1 MNLNSATA
9 IITGASRGLGLA
21 TAKALVNKGAIV
33 YGIARN
39 ANTLDALKSTLG
51 NSFKPVAIDITNR
64 EKVSHWFDATFSA
77 DHTPDILINNA
88 GAGNFGNIEELP
100 FEEWQKMIDTNLNG
114 MYHLTSSVVPLIKQS
129 MSVTHIINIGSIL
142 GLTGRSESSAYCT
155 TKFGIQGF
163 TKALR
168 KELRYDGIKVSAIH
182 PGSIETDFFTDSGI
196 DPHPNMLQP
205 NDISDM
211 IIAVLETPDNMLV
224 DEITIRPLNPQRP
237 N

>member
-21 TAKALVNKGAIV
+21 MATALINKGTTV
-33 YGIARN
+33 YGIARSTDSLN
-39 ANTLDALKSTLG
+39 SLKNTLGEHFIPAAL
-51 NSFKPVAIDITNR
+51 DITNR
-64 EKVSHWFDATFSA
+64 ERLSNWFDSTFSA
-77 DHTPDILINNA
+77 DHRPDILINNA
-88 GAGNFGNIEELP
+88 GAGTFGSIDDLP

-114 MYHLTSSVVPLIKQS
+114 MYHMTSSAVPLMKQS
-129 MSVTHIINIGSIL
+129 RNVTHIINVGSIL

-182 PGSIETDFFTDSGI
+182 PGSIETDFFAESGI
-196 DPHPNMLQP
+196 EPHPNMLQP

-224 DEITIRPLNPQRP
+224 DEITMRPLNPKRP

>member
-1 MNLNSATA
+1 MNLHSATA
-9 IITGASRGLGLA
+9 IVTGASRGLGLA
-21 TAKALVNKGAIV
+21 TAKSLINKGAIV
-33 YGIARN
+33 YGLARS
-39 ANTLDALKSTLG
+39 ANTLDALKDTHG
-51 NSFKPVAIDITNR
+51 DNFIPVALDITNR
-64 EKVSHWFDATFSA
+64 ERVSHWFDSTFSA
-77 DHTPDILINNA
+77 DHPPDILINNA

-114 MYHLTSSVVPLIKQS
+114 MYHLTSSVVPLMKQS
-129 MSVTHIINIGSIL
+129 QNVTHIINVGSIL

-182 PGSIETDFFTDSGI
+182 PGSIETDFFADSGI
-196 DPHPNMLQP
+196 ESHPNMLQP

-211 IIAVLETPDNMLV
+211 VIAVLETPDNMLV
-224 DEITIRPLNPQRP
+224 DEITMRPLNPKRP

>member
-1 MNLNSATA
+1 MNLNTVTA
-9 IITGASRGLGLA
+9 IITGASRGLGLS
-21 TAKALVNKGAIV
+21 TAKALINKGVIV
-33 YGIARN
+33 YGLARS

-51 NSFKPVAIDITNR
+51 DHFIPVALDITDR
-64 EKVSHWFDATFSA
+64 EKVNHWFDATFSA

-100 FEEWQKMIDTNLNG
+100 FDEWRTMIDTNLNG
-114 MYHLTSSVVPLIKQS
+114 MYHLTSSVVPLMKQS
-129 MSVTHIINIGSIL
+129 EDVTHIINVGSIL

-182 PGSIETDFFTDSGI
+182 PGSIETDFFAESGI
-196 DPHPNMLQP
+196 EPHPNMLQP
-205 NDISDM
+205 NDIADM

-224 DEITIRPLNPQRP
+224 DEITMRPLNPKRP